1 MKILL
6 SQDVENLGKMGDIVS
21 VKDGYARNYLIPQR
35 KAIQAT
41 EQNILNIQAQAE
53 KRQEAEAK
61 KRADLNAL
69 AERLNKLTI
78 KFTLK
83 AGEDDKLFGSVTSQM
98 IVDAV
103 NSKGYELQKKEIELE
118 NPIKTLGNHF
128 VNVKLGQED
137 ESRIKIKVQSDNE
150 N

>member
-6 SQDVENLGKMGDIVS
+6 SQDVENLGQMGDIVN
-21 VKDGYARNYLIPQR
+21 VKDGYARNFLIPQR

-41 EQNILNIQAQAE
+41 EQNILSIQIAAE
-53 KRQEAEAK
+53 KRKEQEAK

-83 AGEDDKLFGSVTSQM
+83 AGEEDKLFGSVTSQM

-103 NSKGYELQKKEIELE
+103 NSKGYELNKKEIELIE
-118 NPIKTLGNHF
+118 PIKNVGNHF
-128 VNVKLGQED
+128 VNVKLGQEE
-137 ESRIKIKVQSDNE
+137 ESRIKIKVQADK
-150 N
+150 

>member
-6 SQDVENLGKMGDIVS
+6 SQDVENLGQMGDIVN

-35 KAIQAT
+35 KAIPAT
-41 EQNILNIQAQAE
+41 EQNILSIQAAAE
-53 KRQEAEAK
+53 KRKEQEAK

-69 AERLNKLTI
+69 AERLNKLTV

-103 NSKGYELQKKEIELE
+103 NSKGYELKKKEIVLLE
-118 NPIKTLGNHF
+118 PIKNVGNHF
-128 VNVKLGQED
+128 VNVKLGQEE
-137 ESRIKIKVQSDNE
+137 ESRIKIKVQADN
-150 N
+150 

>member
-6 SQDVENLGKMGDIVS
+6 SKDVDNLGKMGDIVI
-21 VKDGYARNYLIPQR
+21 VKDGFARNYLIPQK

-41 EQNILNIQAQAE
+41 EQNILSIQVEAE
-53 KRQEAEAK
+53 KRKISEAK
-61 KRADLNAL
+61 KKSDLNAL

-83 AGEDDKLFGSVTSQM
+83 AGEEDKLFGSVTPQM

-103 NSKGYELQKKEIELE
+103 NTKGYQLEKKEIELTE
-118 NPIKTLGNHF
+118 PIKNVGNHF
-128 VNVKLGQED
+128 VNVKLGQE
-137 ESRIKIKVQSDNE
+137 EKSRIKIKVQADK
-150 N
+150 

>member
-6 SQDVENLGKMGDIVS
+6 SQDVENLGKMGEIVS

-41 EQNILNIQAQAE
+41 EQNIKNIKALAE
-53 KRQEAEAK
+53 KRKEAEAK

-98 IVDAV
+98 IIDAV
-103 NSKGYELQKKEIELE
+103 NTKGYEIQKKKIELE
-118 NPIKTLGNHF
+118 NPIKTVGSHF
-128 VNVKLGQED
+128 VNVKLGQD
-137 ESRIKIKVQSDNE
+137 QESRIKIKVQSE
-150 N
+150 K

>member
-6 SQDVENLGKMGDIVS
+6 SQDVENLGQMGDIVN

-41 EQNILNIQAQAE
+41 EQNILSIQAAAE
-53 KRQEAEAK
+53 KRKEQEAK

-69 AERLNKLTI
+69 AERLNKLTV

-103 NSKGYELQKKEIELE
+103 NSKGYELKKKEIVLLE
-118 NPIKTLGNHF
+118 PIKNVGNHF
-128 VNVKLGQED
+128 VNVKLGQEE
-137 ESRIKIKVQSDNE
+137 ESRIKIKVQADN
-150 N
+150 

>member
-6 SQDVENLGKMGDIVS
+6 SQDVDSLGKMGDVVN
-21 VKDGYARNYLIPQR
+21 VKDGFARNYLIPQK

-41 EQNILNIQAQAE
+41 EQNILSIQAAAE
-53 KRQEAEAK
+53 KKKEAEAK

-83 AGEDDKLFGSVTSQM
+83 AGEDDKLFGSVTAQM

-103 NSKGYELQKKEIELE
+103 NSKGYQLDKKEIELSD
-118 NPIKTLGNHF
+118 PIKNVGNHF
-128 VNVKLGQED
+128 VNVKLGQEE
-137 ESRIKIKVQSDNE
+137 ESRIKIKVQADK
-150 N
+150 

>member
-6 SQDVENLGKMGDIVS
+6 SQDVDSLGKMGDVVN
-21 VKDGYARNYLIPQR
+21 VKDGFARNYLIPQK

-41 EQNILNIQAQAE
+41 EQNILSIQAAAE
-53 KRQEAEAK
+53 KKKEAEAK

-83 AGEDDKLFGSVTSQM
+83 AGEDDKLFGSVTAQM

-103 NSKGYELQKKEIELE
+103 NSKGCQLDKKEIELSD
-118 NPIKTLGNHF
+118 PIKNVGNHF
-128 VNVKLGQED
+128 VNVKLGQEE
-137 ESRIKIKVQSDNE
+137 ESRIKIKVQADK
-150 N
+150 

>member
-6 SQDVENLGKMGDIVS
+6 SQDVDSLGKMGDVVN
-21 VKDGYARNYLIPQR
+21 VKDGFARNYLIPQK

-41 EQNILNIQAQAE
+41 EQNILSIQAAAE
-53 KRQEAEAK
+53 KKKEAEAK

-83 AGEDDKLFGSVTSQM
+83 AGEDDKLFGSVTAQM

-103 NSKGYELQKKEIELE
+103 NSKGYQLDKKEIELSD
-118 NPIKTLGNHF
+118 PIKNIGNHF
-128 VNVKLGQED
+128 VNVKLGQEE
-137 ESRIKIKVQSDNE
+137 ESRIKIKVQADK
-150 N
+150 

>member
-6 SQDVENLGKMGDIVS
+6 SQDVDSLGKMGDIVN
-21 VKDGYARNYLIPQR
+21 VKDGYARNYLIPQK
-35 KAIQAT
+35 KAIHAT
-41 EQNILNIQAQAE
+41 EQNILSIQAAAE
-53 KRQEAEAK
+53 KKKEAEVK

-83 AGEDDKLFGSVTSQM
+83 AGDDDKLFGSVTAQM

-103 NSKGYELQKKEIELE
+103 NSKGYQLDKKEIELSD
-118 NPIKTLGNHF
+118 PIKSVGNHF
-128 VNVKLGQED
+128 VNVKLGQEE
-137 ESRIKIKVQSDNE
+137 ESRIKIKVQADK
-150 N
+150 

>member
-1 MKILL
+1 MKVLL
-6 SQDVENLGKMGDIVS
+6 SQDVDSLGKMGDIVN
-21 VKDGYARNYLIPQR
+21 VKDGFARNYLIPQK

-41 EQNILNIQAQAE
+41 EQNILSIQAAAE
-53 KRQEAEAK
+53 KRKEAELK

-103 NSKGYELQKKEIELE
+103 NSKGYQLEKKEIELTE
-118 NPIKTLGNHF
+118 PIKNVGNHF
-128 VNVKLGQED
+128 VNVKLGQEE
-137 ESRIKIKVQSDNE
+137 ESRIKIKVQADK
-150 N
+150 

>member
-6 SQDVENLGKMGDIVS
+6 SKDVEKLGKMGDIVN
-21 VKDGYARNYLIPQR
+21 VKDGYARNYLIPKR

-41 EQNILNIQAQAE
+41 EQNILNIQVAAE
-53 KRQEAEAK
+53 KKKEEEAK

-103 NSKGYELQKKEIELE
+103 NSKGYELNKKEIELNE
-118 NPIKTLGNHF
+118 PIKNVGNHF
-128 VNVKLGQED
+128 VNVKLGQEE
-137 ESRIKIKVQSDNE
+137 ESRIKIKVQADK
-150 N
+150 

>member
-1 MKILL
+1 MKVLL
-6 SQDVENLGKMGDIVS
+6 SQDVDSLGKMGDIVN
-21 VKDGYARNYLIPQR
+21 VKDGFARNYLIPQK

-41 EQNILNIQAQAE
+41 EQNILSIQAAAE
-53 KRQEAEAK
+53 QRKEAELK

-103 NSKGYELQKKEIELE
+103 NSKGYQLEKKEIELTE
-118 NPIKTLGNHF
+118 PIKNVGNHF
-128 VNVKLGQED
+128 VNVKLGQEE
-137 ESRIKIKVQSDNE
+137 ESRIKIKVQADK
-150 N
+150 